1 MCFRNL
7 MIALVFA
14 LGLAACATR
23 SDDDNARNAV
33 ETVLAEFRSA
43 HAVPGITASIVMND
57 GRSVTAASGFSDL
70 EAQTLMTPGTP
81 MLAASIGKT
90 FVAATVLS
98 LAAEGRLNLDG
109 PVSLYLSGSPW
120 YHRLPNGETMTVR
133 HLLTHSS
140 GLPDHVFQPEFG
152 AAITGR
158 SGSDSPPFRQEEL
171 VGFVLD
177 KKALFPAG
185 ESWAYTDTGYIL
197 LGLIIEHVTG
207 HAWTDEVEARFLQ
220 PLKLDATQPSNRKDL
235 PGLAAGYL
243 APDNPFGL
251 PEKTVGQDG
260 NMVWNPALED
270 AGGGFASTSLDLARW
285 GSKLYQGKAM
295 PSDYLPDLLNGVSV
309 EPGGSTHLYGA
320 GVSIVKQGPFGPVY
334 GHAGLIPGYVSSLRY
349 YPEFGASIAFQINT
363 DIGLADG
370 PGNPVPELENELAQI
385 AKDWAL
391 H

>member
-1 MCFRNL
+1 

-57 GRSVTAASGFSDL
+57 GRSVTVASGFSDL
-70 EAQTLMTPGTP
+70 EAQTPMTPGTP

-177 KKALFPAG
+177 KKALFPVG
-185 ESWAYTDTGYIL
+185 ESWA
-197 LGLIIEHVTG
+197 
-207 HAWTDEVEARFLQ
+207 
-220 PLKLDATQPSNRKDL
+220 
-235 PGLAAGYL
+235 
-243 APDNPFGL
+243 
-251 PEKTVGQDG
+251 
-260 NMVWNPALED
+260 
-270 AGGGFASTSLDLARW
+270 
-285 GSKLYQGKAM
+285 
-295 PSDYLPDLLNGVSV
+295 
-309 EPGGSTHLYGA
+309 
-320 GVSIVKQGPFGPVY
+320 
-334 GHAGLIPGYVSSLRY
+334 
-349 YPEFGASIAFQINT
+349 
-363 DIGLADG
+363 
-370 PGNPVPELENELAQI
+370 
-385 AKDWAL
+385 
-391 H
+391 